1 MKPRRAF
8 EIDRR
13 SLMIG
18 GLSAAGGAMALP
30 LVRAAPSCATGEDAE
45 APILVLIELVG
56 GNDGLN
62 TLVPYT
68 DDRYYAHRRELFVPR
83 QEVLALDDDF
93 GLNPRLPLLR
103 KAFDGGRLAIL
114 RGVGYPQP
122 VYSHFKSFEIWH
134 TASLAG
140 RAAGDGWVGRLRA
153 AAWRDDARP
162 ELTVSVGS
170 EPYSMQ
176 SSEFGRLAFEVPE
189 KYLWAG
195 DSEGRRSYRAA
206 ADDSLEGTEDA
217 SAGQESEAVLSRI
230 YRTLRH
236 SQRTSP
242 RILEAASSYTPNAA
256 YPAGPFGASLRT
268 IAALIE
274 ARVGTRV
281 FSAQL
286 DGFDTHANQ
295 IRRHNE
301 LLVALDAGL
310 SAFLADL
317 AGRSTE
323 KDVLVAVISEFGR
336 RVEENHSGGT
346 DHGAAGL
353 SFLLGARVKGGLHG
367 KAPSLEE
374 LDADGNLVFTTDFRS
389 VYATVIED
397 WFGVPHR
404 RVLEQEFPRLPVL
417 AS

>member
-1 MKPRRAF
+1 MKPF

-13 SLMIG
+13 SLMLA
-18 GLSAAGGAMALP
+18 GLSAAGGAFAWP
-30 LVRAAPSCATGEDAE
+30 AAVARGAGRAGDEDGEG
-45 APILVLIELVG
+45 PVLVLIELVG

-62 TLVPYT
+62 TLVPYA
-68 DDRYYAHRRELFVPR
+68 DDRYYAQRPLLFVPR
-83 QEVLALDDDF
+83 QEVLALDEHF
-93 GLNPRLPLLR
+93 GLHPKLPLLR
-103 KAFDGGRLAIL
+103 KTFDDGRLAIV
-114 RGVGYPQP
+114 RGVGYPDP

-153 AAWRDDARP
+153 AAWSADARP
-162 ELTVSVGS
+162 ELVVSVGS

-176 SSEFGRLAFEVPE
+176 SSRFGRLAFEVPE
-189 KYLWAG
+189 KFLWAG
-195 DSEGRRSYRAA
+195 DGEGRRSYREA
-206 ADDSLEGTEDA
+206 ADETMAGAAEEG
-217 SAGQESEAVLSRI
+217 AGSDAVLARI

-242 RILEAASSYTPNAA
+242 RVLEAASSYVPKAT
-256 YPAGPFGASLRT
+256 YPEGAFAASLRT
-268 IAALIE
+268 IASLIE

-295 IRRHNE
+295 LRRHDE
-301 LLVALDAGL
+301 LLVALDNGL
-310 SAFLADL
+310 AAFLADL
-317 AGRSTE
+317 SGRSAE
-323 KDVLVAVISEFGR
+323 KNVLIAVISEFGR
-336 RVEENHSGGT
+336 RVAENHSGGT

-353 SFLLGARVKGGLHG
+353 SLLLGARVKGGLYG
-367 KAPSLEE
+367 APPSLEE
-374 LDADGNLVFTTDFRS
+374 LDGDGNLVFTTDFRS

-397 WFGVPHR
+397 WFGIPQR
-404 RVLEQEFPRLPVL
+404 QVLEQEFPRLPVV

>member
-1 MKPRRAF
+1 MKPRRGF

-13 SLMIG
+13 SLMVA
-18 GLSAAGGAMALP
+18 GLGGALALP
-30 LVRAAPSCATGEDAE
+30 RTSSWAQGSDEDGE
-45 APILVLIELVG
+45 APVLVLIELVG

-68 DDRYYAHRRELFVPR
+68 DDRYYAHRPQLFVPR
-83 QEVLALDDDF
+83 ADVLPIDDHF
-93 GLNPRLPLLR
+93 GLHPRLPLLR
-103 KAFDGGRLAIL
+103 QTFDAGRLAIV

-134 TASLAG
+134 TASLSG
-140 RAAGDGWVGRLRA
+140 RAAGDGWVARLRA
-153 AAWRDDARP
+153 AAWPADARP
-162 ELTVSVGS
+162 ELIVSVGS
-170 EPYSMQ
+170 EPYSMH
-176 SSEFGRLAFEVPE
+176 SSRFGQLAFEVPE
-189 KYLWAG
+189 RYLWAG
-195 DSEGRRSYRAA
+195 DGEGQRTYRAA
-206 ADDSLEGTEDA
+206 ADESMAGAAEEG
-217 SAGQESEAVLSRI
+217 AGSDAVLARI

-236 SQRTSP
+236 AQRTSP
-242 RILEAASSYTPNAA
+242 QILEAASSYVPSAA
-256 YPAGPFGASLRT
+256 YPEGPFGASLRT
-268 IAALIE
+268 IASLIE

-295 IRRHNE
+295 LRRHDE
-301 LLVALDAGL
+301 LLVALDDGL

-323 KDVLVAVISEFGR
+323 RNVLVAVISEFGR
-336 RVEENHSGGT
+336 RVAENHSGGT

-353 SFLLGARVKGGLHG
+353 TLLLGARVKGGLYG
-367 KAPSLEE
+367 SAPALEE
-374 LDADGNLVFTTDFRS
+374 LDGDGNLVFTTDFRS

-397 WFGVPHR
+397 WFGVPQR
-404 RVLEQEFPRLPVL
+404 EVLEQEFPRLPVL

>member
-1 MKPRRAF
+1 MKPHRGFEGF

-13 SLMIG
+13 SLMVAS
-18 GLSAAGGAMALP
+18 LSAAGGAL
-30 LVRAAPSCATGEDAE
+30 AAPLGRALGQDADQDGE
-45 APILVLIELVG
+45 APVLVLIELVG

-62 TLVPYT
+62 TLVPYA
-68 DDRYYAHRRELFVPR
+68 DDRYYAQRPTLFVPR
-83 QEVLALDDDF
+83 QDVLVLDDHC
-93 GLNPRLPLLR
+93 GLHPKLPLLR
-103 KAFDGGRLAIL
+103 QTFDAGRLAIV

-140 RAAGDGWVGRLRA
+140 RAAGDGWVARLRA
-153 AAWRDDARP
+153 AAWNADARP
-162 ELTVSVGS
+162 ELVVSVGS
-170 EPYSMQ
+170 EPYSMY
-176 SSEFGRLAFEVPE
+176 SAEFGTLAFEIPE

-195 DSEGRRSYRAA
+195 DGEGRRSYRAA
-206 ADDSLEGTEDA
+206 AGESMAGTAEEGPGSD
-217 SAGQESEAVLSRI
+217 AVLSRI

-242 RILEAASSYTPNAA
+242 QILEAASSYVPNAT
-256 YPAGPFGASLRT
+256 YPEGPFGASLRT

-295 IRRHNE
+295 LRRHDD
-301 LLVALDAGL
+301 LLVALDNGL
-310 SAFLADL
+310 AAFLADL
-317 AGRSTE
+317 SGRSTE
-323 KDVLVAVISEFGR
+323 KNVLIAVISEFGR
-336 RVEENHSGGT
+336 RVAENHSGGT

-353 SFLLGARVKGGLHG
+353 SLLLGARVKGGLYG
-367 KAPSLEE
+367 REPSLAE
-374 LDADGNLVFTTDFRS
+374 LDGDGNLVFNTDFRS

-397 WFGVPHR
+397 WFGVPQR
-404 RVLEQEFPRLPVL
+404 QVLEQEFPRLAVL
-417 AS
+417 A